1 MTGFP
6 KILLISKTL
15 INDVDSAGASLR
27 NWFNDWPKDHLA
39 QLYSGV
45 GFESGAFCSCKF
57 QIGPE
62 ERLFGKIFSRLKASP
77 LGDAGQPLRR
87 TKTLNDFSNRKWWQK
102 TIYNTGKL
110 LTRSGLWEIVF
121 PPRLS
126 KRLNEWI
133 MTFKPDVLFV
143 QGCDISFMRLSLMIQ
158 RSYGIPVCFNIVD
171 DWVEHLYEESFVAPL
186 IQNVVRHSFR
196 RLAEVSTNRYTI
208 GNLMAEE
215 YQERYGLSFTPLM
228 QCDDVER
235 FKCVK
240 SVRERDWKNINIV
253 YSGTLSLNRWR
264 SFIHLAKAA
273 EGLQTEGV
281 TIKIMIYAPFIP
293 AEAWDKLHK
302 LPAITLHNALT
313 DKDVPKALSD
323 ADILFLP
330 ESFDESIRAYIKLSV
345 STKAH
350 LYMMAGR
357 PILVYG
363 PPEIATVVYA
373 KREKWGYVVE
383 NEEVNYLSDAL
394 RKLLKN
400 KELRDALVMK
410 GKSVA
415 AQNHHGKITRERLRN
430 DLWNAAHAKKGSI
443 CV

>member
-27 NWFNDWPKDHLA
+27 NWFNDWPKDRLA

-45 GFESGAFCSCKF
+45 GFESAAFCSFNF

-62 ERLFGKIFSRLKASP
+62 ERRFGQFFNKLKASP
-77 LGDAGQPLRR
+77 LGEAGQPLRR
-87 TKTLNDFSNRKWWQK
+87 TKALNDGNKRKWWKK
-102 TIYNTGKL
+102 TLYHTGKL
-110 LTRSGLWEIVF
+110 LTQSGLWELVF

-126 KRLNEWI
+126 SRLNEWI
-133 MTFKPDVLFV
+133 MTYQPDLLFV
-143 QGCDISFMRLSLMIQ
+143 QGCDISFMRLSLMIH
-158 RSYGIPVCFNIVD
+158 RAYGIPVCFNIVD

-186 IQNVVRHSFR
+186 IQSVVRHSFR
-196 RLAEVSTNRYTI
+196 RLAEVSSNRYTI
-208 GNLMAEE
+208 GDLMAEE

-240 SVRERDWKNINIV
+240 SERERDWKDINVV
-253 YSGTLSLNRWR
+253 YSGTLSLDRWR
-264 SFIHLAKAA
+264 SFIHLDKAA
-273 EGLQTEGV
+273 EELQTEGV
-281 TIKIMIYAPFIP
+281 TVKIVIYAPFIP
-293 AEAWDKLHK
+293 AEAGDKLQK
-302 LPAITLHNALT
+302 LPAITLQNALT
-313 DKDVPKALSD
+313 DKDVPQALSD

-330 ESFDESIRAYIKLSV
+330 ESFDGAIRASIKLSV

-350 LYMMAGR
+350 LYMMTGR

-363 PPEIATVVYA
+363 PPEIGTVDYA

-383 NEEVNYLSDAL
+383 KEGVNYLSDAL
-394 RKLLKN
+394 RRLLIN

-410 GKSVA
+410 GKLVA
-415 AQNHHGKITRERLRN
+415 TRNHDGKIIRERLRN
-430 DLWNAAHAKKGSI
+430 DLWNAAHTRQS
-443 CV
+443 CVCL